1 MPEAK
6 DDLKREKV
14 RIVPISNIEDFPDHP
29 FQVKDDESMDQL
41 VESIR
46 MNAEVARIMEV
57 LKQTD
62 MNFTE
67 FDDVTV
73 RRLVECI
80 QVCGNQKIVVTLKGG
95 YQAEELLKRID
106 AVA

>member
-1 MPEAK
+1 
-6 DDLKREKV
+6 
-14 RIVPISNIEDFPDHP
+14 
-29 FQVKDDESMDQL
+29 
-41 VESIR
+41 
-46 MNAEVARIMEV
+46 MEV